1 MAYAIDT
8 EGAEGVGTTLRT
20 SAAELRDCATAFAHA
35 GGLARRGVAGD
46 HPPLAH
52 AVEEF
57 VTAHQAALVTIASAC
72 GALGR
77 TLTWAAQSAHEL
89 ELSTAA
95 DFGLRGIGID
105 GP

>member
-1 MAYAIDT
+1 M
-8 EGAEGVGTTLRT
+8 
-20 SAAELRDCATAFAHA
+20 
-35 GGLARRGVAGD
+35 
-46 HPPLAH
+46 

-72 GALGR
+72 GGLGR
-77 TLTWAAQSAHEL
+77 SLTWAAQSAHEL

-95 DFGLRGIGID
+95 DFGLRGIGIE